1 MSRNRLRRPLAWCLT
16 ATILLPA
23 VLALLLG
30 LGRLLAALGDEAG
43 ATACDRVALLT
54 GVLWAVAIVG
64 GTICSAAILLQARP
78 RAAGRRRRRR
88 AAQRRWRR
96 ARREWHRRRQRG
108 RRRAERLWQERR
120 HRGHRERERRRRERR
135 QERAEGEGRSD
146 PGDVR

>member
-23 VLALLLG
+23 VLALVLG
-30 LGRLLAALGDEAG
+30 LGRMLAALGDEAG
-43 ATACDRVALLT
+43 ATACDRVALLS

-64 GTICSAAILLQARP
+64 GTICNAAILLQSRP

-88 AAQRRWRR
+88 AAQRRRR
-96 ARREWHRRRQRG
+96 RVRREWRRG
-108 RRRAERLWQERR
+108 RRRAQHVWQERR
-120 HRGHRERERRRRERR
+120 HRGHRERERRRRERL